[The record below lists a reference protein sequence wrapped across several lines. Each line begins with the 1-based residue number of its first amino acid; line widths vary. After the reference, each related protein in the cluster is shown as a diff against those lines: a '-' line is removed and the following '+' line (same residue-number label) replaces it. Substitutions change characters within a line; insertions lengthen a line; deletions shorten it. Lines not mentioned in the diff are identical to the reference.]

1 VKKLWVF
8 ISLTVALVIILVIA
22 IQRFMFNPLLFRS
35 NDVTYNDWSYY
46 TYPAKIE
53 YLYSD
58 DKNGWTIG
66 EESSNKKEIKYIFS
80 EMKDSLEQGKLPQNE
95 YSNSAIGKEMKL
107 IIRRYDGLI
116 LLQFDYYEDGNIA
129 DLSNGNFIKI
139 PPDLKSKILKRTFNN
154 QK

>member
-1 VKKLWVF
+1 VKKLWIF
-8 ISLTVALVIILVIA
+8 IILTIIVIILVIVNQKF
-22 IQRFMFNPLLFRS
+22 IFNPLLFRS
-35 NDVTYNDWSYY
+35 NEVTYNDWSSY

-66 EESSNKKEIKYIFS
+66 KKSSNKKEIKYIFS
-80 EMKDSLEQGKLPQNE
+80 ELKDGLEQGKLPQNE

-107 IIRRYDGLI
+107 IIRRFDGLI
-116 LLQFDYYEDGNIA
+116 LLQFDYYEDGIIA

-139 PPDLKSKILKRTFNN
+139 SPDLKSKLLKGTFNY